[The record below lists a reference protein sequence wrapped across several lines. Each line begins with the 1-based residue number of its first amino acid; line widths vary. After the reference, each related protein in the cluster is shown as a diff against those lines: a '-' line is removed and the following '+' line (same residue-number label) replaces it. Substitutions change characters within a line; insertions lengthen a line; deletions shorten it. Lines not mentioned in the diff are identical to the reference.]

1 MNEPPQPP
9 QEDRF
14 ELEGF
19 ELQRKLGAGGM
30 AEVYLAKKRGAEGT
44 YKLLVVKRILPEH
57 AKSRR
62 FRHMFVEEA
71 HLATRLN
78 HPNIVQVYE
87 FNHHGDDLLLS
98 MEFVEGVDLG
108 KLMRAAR
115 KLGRKIPWW
124 VSAFIVGEVAKGLHY
139 AHERKDEGGLPLDIV
154 HRDVS
159 PQNVLISFGGVV
171 KIADFGIASANLFR
185 EETGVLKGKFAY
197 MSPEQAR
204 GERVDRKSDIYSLG
218 VVFYEMLTG
227 HSPYGALKEEALSEA
242 VRHGAARPPA
252 ALDPE
257 VPPKLDAIVQKAL
270 ARQPED
276 RYQTARELGAAIAR
290 ALLEE
295 QQLVEHTTVEEVMGE
310 LLGRDAMMAADPEM
324 AQRTMAAVRKPRTA
338 ASDARTSGQHAQ
350 KRVVREVRHVAVIKL
365 RLEGLEA
372 LKATQGEPAARRTM
386 EAIRTTLDDIVYKH
400 GAVWSWAGDTDAYAV
415 VGLLSNPSR
424 APTDA
429 SHIAVDSHEFL
440 SSHSDDLPVEV
451 RGSIAIVRGIAAGQ
465 RDDQGH
471 LTHHALH
478 APANYLADQ
487 LGGRTPFG
495 KTWVAGGVYRLVRRE
510 FRWSDGPTIELAEA
524 DKHSVPDRMRVY
536 VLLRPLTQEER
547 MAEMASSPS
556 DLVGRDAEKADLHAA
571 YHRAVYHPGIST
583 PPPPDERE
591 PVRRPKNREGEL
603 LARVVVGE
611 MGIGKTALVEAFLS
625 DLPEEA
631 RVYRVEC
638 SPVKIDLPHAT
649 VADLLREVT
658 GVAADETLERAIEAL
673 RFIFSQAGLR
683 PRAERLLSRLAE
695 LIIAEDV
702 KLHDEDAAFQHRD
715 LVVHG
720 VRLLFGAIAQTAP
733 VVIVV
738 DGLQWADKPSLE
750 LLQHILER
758 SEPLPVLTLLIT
770 RQDDHVDPYIE
781 GLMRTELRGL
791 TAEEQIRLVQAR
803 LGVRQG
809 VAEVCRE
816 LVPRVGGNPY
826 FLLEMVDA
834 MLERGVLEIIEPEG
848 DEEPLLARRDERGDQ
863 AVALPTTIEQLVDDR
878 LAELPHA
885 EHDVVDWLAVAGGP
899 LSEVDLMALTRL
911 ADDEA
916 ITRLCAR
923 GLCDKKGKAIDFRHP
938 LARDVAYHALD
949 PVQRARM
956 HRRLGEHLATT
967 PLARGLSAAIVAQH
981 LERGEAPRQAAEL
994 YLEAALAA
1002 RNAHQT
1008 QLALRYYERALG
1020 LLPTGDKR
1028 RLVAHEAL
1036 ERAYRVLGVKE
1047 ERRRHLEELKRL
1059 ARESREAR
1067 WLATALVR
1075 TAQLQLDE
1083 GAVARG
1089 LPVAQRAADLA
1100 RFAKTP
1106 DLEVEGLI
1114 ILCELLRDLGDVNG
1128 ALDACER
1135 ALEVA
1140 ASSRVSRRARAEV
1153 LRAKGVL
1160 LRRAGRVH
1168 AALDAHAEAIAIFKQ
1183 VGARRSEARARNAI
1197 GFALFVLG
1205 RYEDGIA
1212 MCLSSI
1218 AIDVVTGGRYQV
1230 AKTLSNVGQAY
1241 ARLGDVEHGF
1251 AYLSRARETHERY
1264 DDRDGQVDNLLV
1276 TATVA
1281 LEKGDLDQARR
1292 LVGDAG
1298 AFISV
1303 GSNVYDRIHQLV
1315 VLALL
1320 ARRDAD
1326 HLAAGAHAAEARQLA
1341 ENQALVSYHVFATA
1355 IEAAARVESGDTQA
1369 GILLATTALG
1379 AVEAMEGSEYGIEVR
1394 ALCCEAIIRAVGS
1407 TSPTLTADVCRRGL
1421 DHVDRIAGY
1430 IRDER
1435 HRERFFQRPPVKSIV
1450 ELATRFTP
1458 SAGPGPGSSGSG
1470 PGREYDALLEK

>member
-1 MNEPPQPP
+1 MTQPP
-9 QEDRF
+9 HPPGDDRF

-19 ELQRKLGAGGM
+19 ELQRRLGAGGM
-30 AEVYLAKKRGAEGT
+30 AEVFLAKKRGAEGT

-98 MEFVEGVDLG
+98 MEYVEGVDLG

-115 KLGRKIPWW
+115 KVERRIPWW

-204 GERVDRKSDIYSLG
+204 GERVDRRSDIYSLG
-218 VVFYEMLTG
+218 VVLYEMLTG
-227 HSPYGALKEEALSEA
+227 HSPYGALKEEALAEA
-242 VRHGAARPPA
+242 VRHGAAKPPA
-252 ALDPE
+252 ALDAD
-257 VPPKLDAIVQKAL
+257 VPNKLEAIVQKAI

-276 RYQTARELGAAIAR
+276 RYATARELGAAIAR

-295 QQLVEHTTVEEVMGE
+295 QQLVEHTSVEEVMGE
-310 LLGRDAMMAADPEM
+310 LLGRDAMLAADPEM
-324 AQRTMAAVRKPRTA
+324 AQRTMAAVRKPRTV
-338 ASDARTSGQHAQ
+338 ASEARTSGQHAQ

-365 RLEGLEA
+365 RLEGLDA
-372 LKATQGEPAARRTM
+372 LKTTQGEATAKRTM
-386 EAIRTTLDDIVYKH
+386 DGIRTTLDDIVYKH
-400 GAVWSWAGDTDAYAV
+400 GAVWSWASDTDAYAV

-471 LTHHALH
+471 LQKHSLH

-524 DKHSVPDRMRVY
+524 DKHDVPDRMRVY

-591 PVRRPKNREGEL
+591 PQRRPKNREGEL
-603 LARVVVGE
+603 LARVIVGE
-611 MGIGKTALVEAFLS
+611 MGIGKTALVDAFLS
-625 DLPEEA
+625 ELPDEA
-631 RVYRVEC
+631 RVFRVEC

-658 GVAADETLERAIEAL
+658 GVGADETLEHAIDAL
-673 RFIFSQAGLR
+673 KKIFQQAGLR

-720 VRLLFGAIAQTAP
+720 VRLLFGAIAQEAP

-758 SEPLPVLTLLIT
+758 SEPLPVLTLLVT
-770 RQDDHVDPYIE
+770 RPDERVDPYVE
-781 GLMRTELRGL
+781 GLMRTELRAL
-791 TAEEQIRLVQAR
+791 SAEEQIRLVQAR
-803 LGVRQG
+803 LGVREG

-834 MLERGVLEIIEPEG
+834 MLERGVLEIIEPDGG
-848 DEEPLLARRDERGDQ
+848 DEPLLVRRDERGDP
-863 AVALPTTIEQLVDDR
+863 AALPTTIEQLVDDR
-878 LAELPHA
+878 LSELPHA

-899 LSEVDLMALTRL
+899 LGEVDLMALTRL

-923 GLCDKKGKAIDFRHP
+923 GLCDRKGKAIDFRHP

-1008 QLALRYYERALG
+1008 QLALRYYDRALG

-1059 ARESREAR
+1059 ARESREGR

-1075 TAQLQLDE
+1075 TAQLHLDE
-1083 GAVARG
+1083 GGVARG

-1168 AALDAHAEAIAIFKQ
+1168 AALDAYAEGIAILKA
-1183 VGARRSEARARNAI
+1183 VGARRSEARARNAL

-1205 RYEDGIA
+1205 RYEDGIT

-1218 AIDVVTGGRYQV
+1218 AIDVSTGGRYQV

-1241 ARLGDVEHGF
+1241 ARLGDVDHGL
-1251 AYLSRARETHERY
+1251 AYLGRARETHERY

-1281 LEKGDLDQARR
+1281 LEKGDLD
-1292 LVGDAG
+1292 LVRKLVADAT
-1298 AFISV
+1298 ALIAQ

-1315 VLALL
+1315 VQALL
-1320 ARRDAD
+1320 ARRDGD
-1326 HLAAGAHAAEARQLA
+1326 HLAAGSLAAEARQLA

-1355 IEAAARVESGDTQA
+1355 IEAASRVESGDTQA
-1369 GILLATTALG
+1369 GILLATTSLG

-1394 ALCCEAIIRAVGS
+1394 ALCCEAILRAVGG

-1421 DHVDRIAGY
+1421 DHVDKIAGY

-1435 HRERFFQRPPVKSIV
+1435 HRERFFQRPPVKTIV
-1450 ELATRFTP
+1450 ELATRFP
-1458 SAGPGPGSSGSG
+1458 PGPKSERGVAVTNRS
-1470 PGREYDALLEK
+1470 